1 MSVGLAPDWT
11 EENDDETS
19 LGGSCFVDATI
30 HTPHSTPSEPLYTS
44 LDNSESC
51 DSDIAPDTP
60 GGQFSF
66 SHSSLAKWPALRGDI
81 ERNNANDIDRIAF
94 DATPPM
100 SASRSSNIAWCTDE
114 QRSSEGNMREERR
127 RHMGYLDD
135 PLMND
140 PCVAVTP
147 PSSRARPRQVMLTFS
162 ASGSFSTDNSGSA
175 NDNPDWYLADVAS
188 SSEAL
193 CRRYGNGTVGTG
205 SNDSWY
211 GGGAADYTV
220 KPSDGSSAYENATS
234 HWHADPHGN
243 RDPGR
248 GYHGNAAWYY
258 SEQASNFKSPQSTAM
273 TRKQQA
279 RCFDTSV
286 ANSNPT
292 CGNPVIANNTIVM
305 ENHAGRVYIGG
316 QRDQYRM
323 HERAGSRCYQWRRP
337 CTTSSGAAMWMS
349 TTSPGNQ
356 RLVVQQSETLV
367 THSH

>member
-11 EENDDETS
+11 EEENDDETS

-30 HTPHSTPSEPLYTS
+30 HTPSSTPSEPLYTS

-60 GGQFSF
+60 GGMFSF
-66 SHSSLAKWPALRGDI
+66 GRTSLAKWP
-81 ERNNANDIDRIAF
+81 ESNNSNVIDGVAF

-100 SASRSSNIAWCTDE
+100 SASRSSNIARCTDE
-114 QRSSEGNMREERR
+114 QRSSQGNMRDEHRH
-127 RHMGYLDD
+127 HMGYLDD

-147 PSSRARPRQVMLTFS
+147 PSSRVRPRQVMLTFS

-175 NDNPDWYLADVAS
+175 NDNPDWYLADVTS

-193 CRRYGNGTVGTG
+193 CRRYGCGTVGTG

-211 GGGAADYTV
+211 GGGAAANYTV
-220 KPSDGSSAYENATS
+220 KPSEGGSTYDNPAG

-243 RDPGR
+243 HDPSR
-248 GYHGNAAWYY
+248 SYHGNAAWYY
-258 SEQASNFKSPQSTAM
+258 SEQASNFKSPQATA
-273 TRKQQA
+273 TPRKQQQA
-279 RCFDTSV
+279 RCVDMSV
-286 ANSNPT
+286 ANGNHT
-292 CGNPVIANNTIVM
+292 CGNPVIANDGVAM
-305 ENHAGRVYIGG
+305 GNHAGQVYIGV
-316 QRDQYRM
+316 QREQSPYRM
-323 HERAGSRCYQWRRP
+323 QQRAGSRCYQWRRP